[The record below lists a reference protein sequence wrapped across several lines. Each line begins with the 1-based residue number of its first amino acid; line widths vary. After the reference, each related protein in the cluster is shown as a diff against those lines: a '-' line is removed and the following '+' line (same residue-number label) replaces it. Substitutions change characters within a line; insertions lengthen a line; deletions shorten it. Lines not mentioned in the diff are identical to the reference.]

1 MIPITLRASRAFA
14 AAALAAGLIGGMS
27 FVSSYAAEPT
37 ASSESMRDAR
47 VQRFNEHLQAHLD
60 KLAARLEIKA
70 SQEEAWKA
78 FSAAFRNVMVA
89 RVAAP
94 TSMGAPEADAAS
106 LARKQAERAAEHA
119 QQLERLADA
128 TAKLQQG
135 LSADQRLVFN
145 DVAHDFARARFARF
159 AMGHGRWEH
168 GSRCEGADRGRG
180 HSRWEHRGGD
190 RDGGEH
196 GSGMD
201 GTPGASPSMSGAT
214 N

>member
-1 MIPITLRASRAFA
+1 
-14 AAALAAGLIGGMS
+14 
-27 FVSSYAAEPT
+27 
-37 ASSESMRDAR
+37 
-47 VQRFNEHLQAHLD
+47 
-60 KLAARLEIKA
+60 
-70 SQEEAWKA
+70 
-78 FSAAFRNVMVA
+78 
-89 RVAAP
+89 
-94 TSMGAPEADAAS
+94 MGAPEADAAS

-145 DVAHDFARARFARF
+145 DVAQQFARARFARF
-159 AMGHGRWEH
+159 AMGRERWEH
-168 GSRCEGADRGRG
+168 GSRCDGAGHARG

-201 GTPGASPSMSGAT
+201 GTPGASPSTSGAA

>member
-37 ASSESMRDAR
+37 SSSESMRDAR
-47 VQRFNEHLQAHLD
+47 MQRFNEHLQAHLD

-70 SQEEAWKA
+70 SQEETWKA

-89 RVAAP
+89 RAAAR

-106 LARKQAERAAEHA
+106 LARNQADRAAERA
-119 QQLERLADA
+119 QQLARLADA

-145 DVAHDFARARFARF
+145 DVAHHFARARFA
-159 AMGHGRWEH
+159 MGRERWEH

-196 GSGMD
+196 GSSMD
-201 GTPGASPSMSGAT
+201 GTPGASPSMSGAA